1 MSVDSIC
8 IHRVERRVT
17 PETVLR
23 TPTQQVVET
32 WEGERL
38 TRPYRWTLVLDP
50 ITLWFGVEFPKEK
63 NSSARFSDGEFVEWL
78 AQQGDVAELFLMN
91 QSGQYQEFHL
101 TGDGAWWAMTF
112 SGYRE
117 RVTQSS
123 KPNRVTCFIDRAEG
137 SWRGV
142 LGIERPDI
150 TVSLDEAVLAQVS
163 ACLHED
169 GSVRYVTS
177 AGCPPYEPDFHDKR
191 SFQSVRF
198 SSLFVSGRS
207 EGF

>member
-1 MSVDSIC
+1 MNVDSIR
-8 IHRVERRVT
+8 IHRVERSMT
-17 PETVLR
+17 PEAVLQA
-23 TPTQQVVET
+23 PMQEALAT

-50 ITLWFGVEFPKEK
+50 NTLWFGVDFPKEK
-63 NSSARFSDGEFVEWL
+63 APSAQFAHGEFVEWL

-91 QSGQYQEFHL
+91 QAGQYQEFHL

-117 RVTQSS
+117 RSTRSS
-123 KPNRVTCFIDRAEG
+123 KPNKVTCFVDTAES

-150 TVSLDEAVLAQVS
+150 TVSLDEMALAQVS
-163 ACLHED
+163 ACMHQD
-169 GSVRYVTS
+169 GRVRYVTS
-177 AGCPPYEPDFHDKR
+177 AGRPAYDPDFHDKR
-191 SFQSVRF
+191 SFQSVRI
-198 SSLFVSGRS
+198 SSL
-207 EGF
+207 